1 VKRLIVTAALLFM
14 ASAMA
19 SAQDVGR
26 QYREQVYAFIG
37 QGTYSYDSGLYRIDH
52 VGGGGEVRLFKELG
66 VGSELGAMG
75 TLGNGV
81 GLFSIDPS
89 YHFRPSSNKSKLVPF
104 VDAGYTRTFGNRY
117 FTNSQNLFNFGGG
130 IYYWPFKRVGLRAD
144 FRDYVDHS
152 RLVTNHYPAFRIGL
166 ALR

>member
-1 VKRLIVTAALLFM
+1 MKTLIAAAALMFM
-14 ASAMA
+14 APGLA
-19 SAQDVGR
+19 SAQEVGH
-26 QYREQVYAFIG
+26 QYRCQVYAFIG
-37 QGTYSYDSGLYRIDH
+37 QGTYSDDYGLQRIDH
-52 VGGGGEVRLFKELG
+52 VGGGGEVRLFKGLG

-75 TLGNGV
+75 RPGDGV

-117 FTNSQNLFNFGGG
+117 FTYSQNLFNFGGG

-144 FRDYVDHS
+144 FRDYVDHG
-152 RLVTNHYPAFRIGL
+152 RLVTTHYPAFRISL